1 MDLGSLMIYH
11 SACRKKARSLFGLL
25 NRCVT
30 SGGVRTLRS
39 CLFQPPRVSQ
49 VIGQRADAVQELID
63 NPEMLMG
70 LRSVLARQNCDIDH
84 LLCLCVVQSAKEG
97 ECFQYVTVA
106 ICFIFSMCFFL
117 TS

>member
-1 MDLGSLMIYH
+1 MIYH
-11 SACRKKARSLFGLL
+11 SICRKKARSLFGLL

-49 VIGQRADAVQELID
+49 VIDQRADAVQELID

-84 LLCLCVVQSAKEG
+84 LLCLCVVQAGKEG
-97 ECFQYVTVA
+97 DFFPYVTETMA
-106 ICFIFSMCFFL
+106 IFVF
-117 TS
+117 